1 MRKCSF
7 KLTSLILALVMI
19 ASLTCVPAGAQTSE
33 LNEITGFIWDVNTIT
48 GIKIASPY
56 EDATNVQAILAVYEG
71 TELVTVTSK
80 DVIANAKTATFDAPA
95 ALVSGQTAK
104 AFLWN
109 SQSLEPLAKSYPV
122 TDAGVVDSS
131 CQVVGTQKVILPA
144 DNATIKSKINYSLY
158 DSDLGANVSARF
170 TLTGSDLT
178 GLSITEDGVLTT
190 TPQAKAGTVFVN
202 AQYGCKVYQK
212 ELTLVKGYY
221 ENFEGYNVNDNPSHN
236 DYVLSIMQETSN
248 GNKYVTSP
256 VKGSPRINF
265 ANELTSDNVTFE
277 YDVLVSDINSIERNT
292 LQIANGVK
300 EDGRTIYYLALD
312 FTDSAGKLL
321 IRRQYKQDG
330 TSCSY
335 PYEKFGT
342 YDFGWINLRYVL
354 HCDKNTFDLY
364 INDNLV
370 ASDWRVEGD
379 VVRSTFIGY
388 IPLSN
393 IDNVNIYSGTS
404 YDPYVLEGVSTLAA
418 PGDNADFTTSL
429 NYTLKDIDTKSAVSG
444 AKYSLAGSPAGFAM
458 AENGELT
465 VSSDA
470 QAGTI
475 TVKATVGGTVY
486 TKDVIVKKG
495 YSENFDSFTTGSE
508 PYQNDNKWA
517 NREGVIAL
525 KGGSQTDKYLKNAF
539 NANNRYS
546 FGSDIKADTLT
557 FEFDTLYTE
566 ENLLNANGG
575 IFSENQFQ
583 LNTGYKK
590 DNSVSFY
597 FTYGS
602 RYDKTNDIVNIFTHD
617 TNTFV
622 TQVQRGTW
630 IPTRIV
636 VDFTANKYDVYVN
649 NELVAEDVNISSNPD
664 HVRFEVNTIILGKYI
679 DNINIYSGTKNPS
692 TLHLVGDSIVQ
703 SYTGSDARPYPIQ
716 GWGYYIDDYFGDDI
730 VVDNHARSGWDT
742 DEYLYPD
749 GIYDKKDGCQEY
761 GSIIYEADG
770 TTKKTVSPSDYYWEN
785 IVSDIKPGDY
795 VMISLGINDNGSKV
809 PTERYLEN
817 IETMYNEATAKG
829 ATVLF
834 TTPTINA
841 GSWNSTSAFAENTQW
856 SVYGGI
862 CLVFAQSKGAV
873 CLPLGSTLAATYNDM
888 VVDYKAKNPL
898 ADDKEAYNY
907 VRNSFHIYAVSS
919 PNPPEGIDSFGET
932 TKDDATHFNTIGANK
947 LAGII
952 ADLIKTSDSSLG
964 RYLK

>member
-1 MRKCSF
+1 MRKSSF
-7 KLTSLILALVMI
+7 KLTSLILTLVMI
-19 ASLTCVPAGAQTSE
+19 ASLIVVPVGAQAAE

-48 GIKIASPY
+48 GIKIANSY
-56 EDATNVQAILAVYEG
+56 ENATNVQAILAVYEG
-71 TELVTVTSK
+71 TELKTVTSK
-80 DVIANAKTATFDAPA
+80 DVNANEKTAAFDAPVTLA
-95 ALVSGQTAK
+95 SGQTAK

-109 SQSLEPLAKSYPV
+109 AQNLEPLAKSYPV
-122 TDAGVVDSS
+122 TDAGIVDSS

-158 DSDLGANVSARF
+158 DSDLGTNVNAKF

-221 ENFEGYNVNDNPSHN
+221 DNFESYTVGSVPAGHTASL
-236 DYVLSIMQETSN
+236 LSVVEETVG
-248 GNKYVTSP
+248 GNKYIEKSS
-256 VKGSPRINF
+256 GYPRIDF
-265 ANELTSDNVTFE
+265 ATDLTSDNVTFE
-277 YDVLVSDINSIERNT
+277 YDLKVNKTMSYYNPLSV
-292 LQIANGVK
+292 ANGIK
-300 EDGRTIYYLALD
+300 ASGTTYYVALD
-312 FTDSAGKLL
+312 CRGSGNQVRLGRGYNSNGESSSYIELAKVDEGWVN
-321 IRRQYKQDG
+321 IR
-330 TSCSY
+330 
-335 PYEKFGT
+335 F
-342 YDFGWINLRYVL
+342 VL
-354 HCDKNTFDLY
+354 YCNQNKYDLY
-364 INDNLV
+364 INDALV
-370 ASDWRVEGD
+370 AQGWK
-379 VVRSTFIGY
+379 VRNDIVTSTLIGY
-388 IPLSN
+388 SPNSFV
-393 IDNVNIYSGTS
+393 DNVNVYSGTS

-444 AKYSLAGSPAGFAM
+444 AKYSLADGYAGFAM

-517 NREGVIAL
+517 NRDGVIAL
-525 KGGSQTDKYLKNAF
+525 KDGSQTDKYLKNAF

-566 ENLLNANGG
+566 ENLLNASGG

-583 LNTGYKK
+583 LNTGYKE

-597 FTYGS
+597 FNYGS
-602 RYDKTNDIVNIFTHD
+602 RYDKINDIVNIFTYD

-679 DNINIYSGTKNPS
+679 DNINIYSGTKTPS
-692 TLHLVGDSIVQ
+692 TLYLVGDSIVQ

-716 GWGYYIDDYFGDDI
+716 GWGYYIDDCFGDDI
-730 VVDNHARSGWDT
+730 VVDNRARSGWDT

-749 GIYDKKDGCQEY
+749 GIYDKENGCQEY

-770 TTKKTVSPSDYYWEN
+770 TTKKTVSQSNYFWEN
-785 IVSDIKPGDY
+785 IVNDIKPGDY
-795 VMISLGINDNGSKV
+795 VMISLGINDNGSNV
-809 PTERYLEN
+809 PQERYREN

-834 TTPTINA
+834 TTPTIHA

-862 CLVFAQSKGAV
+862 CLAFAQSKGAV
-873 CLPLGSTLAATYNDM
+873 CLPLGSTLATLYNDM
-888 VVDYKAKNPL
+888 VAEYKLENPS
-898 ADDKEAYNY
+898 ADDKTAYNY

-919 PNPPEGIDSFGET
+919 HNPPEGIDSFGDT
-932 TKDDATHFNTIGANK
+932 KKDDATHFNTIGANK

-952 ADLIKTSDSSLG
+952 ADLIKTSNSSLG